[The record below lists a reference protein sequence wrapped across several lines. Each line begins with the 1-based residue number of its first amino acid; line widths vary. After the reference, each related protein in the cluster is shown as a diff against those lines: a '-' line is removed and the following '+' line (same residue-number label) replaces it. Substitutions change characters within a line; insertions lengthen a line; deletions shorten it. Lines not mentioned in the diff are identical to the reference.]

1 MVVKMND
8 TKTIM
13 IVGVGGQGTLLASRI
28 LGHVLLKQGHDLKI
42 SEVHGMSQRGGSV
55 VTYVKYGKK
64 VYSPISDKGTA
75 DIIITFEKLEGA
87 RWLPYLKKGSTLIMN
102 TQQIDPMPVVIG
114 ACKYPENIC
123 EKIEDSNVKIEAI
136 NALTLAENAGSV
148 KAVNIVLLGVAA
160 KYMHIPSKDF
170 EEAIDE
176 NVKANFIELN
186 KKAFN
191 MGYNS

>member
-1 MVVKMND
+1 MND
-8 TKTIM
+8 TKSIM

-64 VYSPISDKGTA
+64 VYSPISDKGSS

-87 RWLPYLKKGSTLIMN
+87 RWLPYLKKGGTLIMN

-114 ACKYPENIC
+114 AASYPEDIC
-123 EKIEDSNVKIEAI
+123 KKIEDKDVKIEAI
-136 NALTLAENAGSV
+136 DALSLAENAGSS
-148 KAVNIVLLGVAA
+148 KATNIVLLGVAA
-160 KYMHIPSKDF
+160 KYMHIPSNDF

-176 NVKANFIELN
+176 NVKANFIDLN
-186 KKAFN
+186 KKAFYL
-191 MGYNS
+191 GYNS